1 MEHTALSRRQS
12 VAVVAVADAVLLVE
26 LVVAAAAIAVAAAIG
41 EGVHAGADESA
52 CVVARAGAYDE
63 VSAGL
68 SQSVAGSG
76 FMYCICLHAWP

>member
-26 LVVAAAAIAVAAAIG
+26 LVVA
-41 EGVHAGADESA
+41 GVHAGADESA
-52 CVVARAGAYDE
+52 CVVVRAGAYGE

-68 SQSVAGSG
+68 SQYVTGFG